1 MKPSTPSFLALDV
14 PPAPPDKARF
24 EIIPVPLE
32 HSVSYGRGTAT
43 GPAKL
48 LEASLQ
54 LEAYDGEG
62 VPAEAGIYTGPAV
75 DCAADTVAVLQQVE
89 VRVAAALDGGRV
101 PIVIGGEHTVTL
113 GAVRALAARA
123 EPFGVV
129 QFDAHAD
136 LRDQYEG
143 NPLSHA
149 CVMRRIVEQE
159 IPIFQIGVRSLS
171 VAEAG
176 FRQARAIAFCDAA
189 ALARAPACAL
199 GSGASS
205 PQPFTLPPD
214 FPARVYITFD
224 VDAFDP
230 AVLPGTGTPEP
241 GGLFWYDALRLIDRV
256 LEGRR
261 LVGFD
266 VTELAPI
273 PGCQVSEFTAA
284 KLVYRLMA
292 AALRSCDAMC
302 TQPCAKHARRAAAT
316 ACRPPLQTSTGG

>member
-1 MKPSTPSFLALDV
+1 MKRSIPSFLELDV

-32 HSVSYGRGTAT
+32 HSASYGRGAAA
-43 GPAKL
+43 GPATL

-62 VPAEAGIYTGPAV
+62 VPAYAGIHTGHVV
-75 DCAADTVAVLQQVE
+75 DCDADTASVLQQVE
-89 VRVAAALDGGRV
+89 ARVGAALAGGRV
-101 PIVIGGEHTVTL
+101 PIVLGGEHTVAL
-113 GAVRALAARA
+113 GAVRAFAARG

-143 NPLSHA
+143 NPFSHA
-149 CVMRRIVEQE
+149 CVMRRIVELA

-176 FRQARAIAFCDAA
+176 FRQARAIPSCDAD
-189 ALARAPACAL
+189 ALARPDPL
-199 GSGASS
+199 RL
-205 PQPFTLPPD
+205 TLPAD

-241 GGLFWYDALRLIDRV
+241 GGLFWYDAMRLINRV

-261 LVGFD
+261 LIGFD
-266 VTELAPI
+266 VTELAPV
-273 PGCQVSEFTAA
+273 PGSHVSEFTAA
-284 KLVYRLMA
+284 TLVYRLMA
-292 AALRSCDAMC
+292 AALR
-302 TQPCAKHARRAAAT
+302 
-316 ACRPPLQTSTGG
+316 

>member
-1 MKPSTPSFLALDV
+1 MKPSTPSFLELDV
-14 PPAPPDKARF
+14 PPARPDQARF

-32 HSVSYGRGTAT
+32 HSVSYGRGAAS
-43 GPAKL
+43 GPAGL

-54 LEAYDGEG
+54 LEAYDGAG
-62 VPAEAGIYTGPAV
+62 VPAYAGIYTGPAV
-75 DCAADTVAVLQQVE
+75 DCSADTATVLQQVE
-89 VRVAAALDGGRV
+89 ARVTAALAGGRIPV
-101 PIVIGGEHTVTL
+101 VLGGEHTVAL
-113 GAVRALAARA
+113 GAVRALAAGG

-136 LRDQYEG
+136 LRDEYEG
-143 NPLSHA
+143 NPFSHA
-149 CVMRRIVEQE
+149 CVMRRVVELKV
-159 IPIFQIGVRSLS
+159 PIFQLGVRSLS
-171 VAEAG
+171 AAEAG
-176 FRQARAIAFCDAA
+176 FRQACAIPFCDAE
-189 ALARAPACAL
+189 ALVRPDAPRL
-199 GSGASS
+199 
-205 PQPFTLPPD
+205 TLPPD

-261 LVGFD
+261 LIGFD

-273 PGCQVSEFTAA
+273 PGSQVSEFTAA

-292 AALRSCDAMC
+292 AALR
-302 TQPCAKHARRAAAT
+302 
-316 ACRPPLQTSTGG
+316 

>member
-1 MKPSTPSFLALDV
+1 MKPATPSFLELDV

-32 HSVSYGRGTAT
+32 HSVSYGRGTAA

-62 VPAEAGIYTGPAV
+62 VPAYAGIHTGPAL
-75 DCAADTVAVLQQVE
+75 DCEADTAAVLQQVE
-89 VRVAAALDGGRV
+89 ERVAAALDGGRV
-101 PIVIGGEHTVTL
+101 PIVIGGEHTVAL
-113 GAVRALAARA
+113 GAIRAFAARG

-143 NPLSHA
+143 NAFSHA
-149 CVMRRIVEQE
+149 CVMRRIVELE
-159 IPIFQIGVRSLS
+159 IPIFQVGVRSLS

-176 FRQARAIAFCDAA
+176 FRQVRAIPFCDAA
-189 ALARAPACAL
+189 ALARQDAL
-199 GSGASS
+199 RL
-205 PQPFTLPPD
+205 TLPSD
-214 FPARVYITFD
+214 FPTRIYITFD

-241 GGLFWYDALRLIDRV
+241 GGLFWHDAMRLIDRV

-273 PGCQVSEFTAA
+273 PGSPVSEFTAA

-292 AALRSCDAMC
+292 AALRAAVS
-302 TQPCAKHARRAAAT
+302 AAA
-316 ACRPPLQTSTGG
+316 

>member
-1 MKPSTPSFLALDV
+1 MTSPSFLELDV
-14 PPAPPDKARF
+14 PPAPQDSARF

-32 HSVSYGRGTAT
+32 HSVSYGHGTAA
-43 GPAKL
+43 GPARL

-54 LEAYDGEG
+54 LEAYDGESI
-62 VPAEAGIYTGPAV
+62 PARAGIHTG
-75 DCAADTVAVLQQVE
+75 AAINCETDTAAVLQKVE
-89 VRVAAALDGGRV
+89 TRVAAALQGKRV

-113 GAVRALAARA
+113 GAIQAFAAHG

-136 LRDQYEG
+136 LRDQYEN

-149 CVMRRIVEQE
+149 CVMRRIVDLN

-171 VAEAG
+171 LAEAE
-176 FRQARAIAFCDAA
+176 FRQENAIPYRDAETILRADP
-189 ALARAPACAL
+189 L
-199 GSGASS
+199 
-205 PQPFTLPPD
+205 PFILPPS
-214 FPARVYITFD
+214 FPTQVYITFD

-230 AVLPGTGTPEP
+230 AVMPGTGTPEP
-241 GGLFWYDALRLIDRV
+241 GGLFWYDALRLIDHV

-261 LVGFD
+261 LIGFD

-273 PGCQVSEFTAA
+273 PGSHISEFTAA

-292 AALRSCDAMC
+292 TALSAPFETLRS
-302 TQPCAKHARRAAAT
+302 AAAPE
-316 ACRPPLQTSTGG
+316 RPHRPRFRRSQS

>member
-1 MKPSTPSFLALDV
+1 MNPHTPSFLELDV

-24 EIIPVPLE
+24 EIIPAPME
-32 HSVSYGRGTAT
+32 HSVSYGSGAAA

-54 LEAYDGEG
+54 LEAYDGES
-62 VPAEAGIYTGPAV
+62 VPADAGIYTGPAV
-75 DCAADTVAVLQQVE
+75 ACDADTATVLQSIE
-89 VRVAAALDGGRV
+89 TRVATALRGGRV

-113 GAVRALAARA
+113 GAVRAFAAQG

-143 NPLSHA
+143 NPFSHA
-149 CVMRRIVEQE
+149 CVMCRIVELGV
-159 IPIFQIGVRSLS
+159 PIFQVGVRSLS

-176 FRQARAIAFCDAA
+176 FRQVRAIPYCDAEV
-189 ALARAPACAL
+189 LARPD
-199 GSGASS
+199 S
-205 PQPFTLPPD
+205 PRLTLPTD
-214 FPARVYITFD
+214 FPTRVYITFD

-230 AVLPGTGTPEP
+230 AVMPGTGTPEP

-266 VTELAPI
+266 VTELAPVS
-273 PGCQVSEFTAA
+273 GSHVSEFTAA

-292 AALRSCDAMC
+292 AELRFSV
-302 TQPCAKHARRAAAT
+302 PENR
-316 ACRPPLQTSTGG
+316 

>member
-1 MKPSTPSFLALDV
+1 MAKGAYPSFLEHDV
-14 PPAPPDKARF
+14 SPSPPDKARF

-32 HSVSYGRGTAT
+32 HSVSYGRGAAA
-43 GPAKL
+43 GPVRL

-62 VPAEAGIYTGPAV
+62 VPAYAGIHTGPAV
-75 DCAADTVAVLQQVE
+75 DCDTDTAAVLQQVE
-89 VRVAAALDGGRV
+89 DRVTVALGCGRI
-101 PIVIGGEHTVTL
+101 PIVIGGEHTVAL
-113 GAVRALAARA
+113 GAVRAFVARG

-136 LRDQYEG
+136 LRDLYEG
-143 NPLSHA
+143 NSLSHA
-149 CVMRRIVEQE
+149 CVMRRIIEWTV
-159 IPIFQIGVRSLS
+159 PIFQIGVRSLS

-176 FRQARAIAFCDAA
+176 IRQVRAIPYCDAE
-189 ALARAPACAL
+189 ALARPDPL
-199 GSGASS
+199 RLTLSS
-205 PQPFTLPPD
+205 D

-261 LVGFD
+261 LIGFD
-266 VTELAPI
+266 VTELAPVA
-273 PGCQVSEFTAA
+273 GSHVSEFTAA

-292 AALRSCDAMC
+292 AALRF
-302 TQPCAKHARRAAAT
+302 PVPENR
-316 ACRPPLQTSTGG
+316 